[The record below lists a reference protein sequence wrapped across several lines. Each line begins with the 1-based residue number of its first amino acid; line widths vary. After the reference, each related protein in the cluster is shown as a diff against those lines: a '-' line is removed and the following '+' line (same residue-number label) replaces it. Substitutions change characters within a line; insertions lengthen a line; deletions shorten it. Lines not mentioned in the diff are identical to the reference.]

1 MCSAPTPR
9 FGYLTTRTERL
20 VVREDRNL
28 MYDDKCR
35 GFPPF
40 GISYYTLLCFG
51 GAISIFAIT
60 VY

>member
-1 MCSAPTPR
+1 M
-9 FGYLTTRTERL
+9 TTRLERL

-35 GFPPF
+35 GFSPF
-40 GISYYTLLCFG
+40 GISYYALCFG
-51 GAISIFAIT
+51 GAIPIFAIT